1 MLTPILIFVA
11 GLVILVAGA
20 ELLVR
25 GSSRLAALLGISPL
39 VIGLTIVAFGTSSPE
54 LAVSVKSA
62 LAGQADISIGNVVGS
77 NIFNIVFILGASA
90 LIRPIKIAQQ
100 LVRLDAPIMVGVSI
114 LTFVLVLDGS
124 LNRLDGVILFALL
137 ITYVVFLIRKSKS
150 EGAELENEYAEEF
163 ASKEQL
169 GAASVVKNLALTVA
183 GLGLLVFGSDLLVES
198 AVTIAAA
205 LGVSELVIGLTIV
218 AVGTSMPEVATSI
231 VAAYKGEGD
240 IAAGNVVGSNI
251 FNMLG
256 VLGVAGIVAP
266 QSIAIADYVLAFD
279 LPVAIFAALITVP
292 VFFVDNKVSRS
303 DAVLYLT
310 YFFAYNVYVVMRAV
324 NNPAVNTF
332 QTVMMIYVPVTF
344 LWLVFVAWRR
354 HQKTKSANAVGY

>member
-1 MLTPILIFVA
+1 MLTSILIFIA
-11 GLVILVAGA
+11 GLVVLVAGA

-25 GSSRLAALLGISPL
+25 GSARLAALLGISPL

-114 LTFVLVLDGS
+114 LAFVLALDGS
-124 LNRLDGVILFALL
+124 LNRLDGVILFTLL

-150 EGAELENEYAEEF
+150 EGAEVENEYAEEF
-163 ASKEQL
+163 ASKEQP
-169 GAASVVKNLALTVA
+169 GAASIVKNLMFTAV

-198 AVTIAAA
+198 AVTIAAT

-218 AVGTSMPEVATSI
+218 AAGTSMPEVATSI

-251 FNMLG
+251 FNVLG

-266 QSIAIADYVLAFD
+266 QSIAIADHVLVFD

-292 VFFVDNKVSRS
+292 VFFVGNTVSRS
-303 DAVLYLT
+303 DAVLFLT
-310 YFFAYNVYVVMRAV
+310 YFFAYNAYVVMRAM
-324 NNPAVNTF
+324 NNPAVDTF
-332 QTVMMIYVPVTF
+332 QTAMMIYIPATF
-344 LWLVFVAWRR
+344 LWLVFIAWRH
-354 HQKTKSANAVGY
+354 HQKTKSAGAAGS